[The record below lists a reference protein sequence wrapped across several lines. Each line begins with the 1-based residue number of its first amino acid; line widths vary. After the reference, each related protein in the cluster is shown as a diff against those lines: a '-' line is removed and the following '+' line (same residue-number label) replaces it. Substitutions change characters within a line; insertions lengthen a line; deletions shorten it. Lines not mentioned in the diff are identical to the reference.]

1 MILLIPVQQNS
12 NCLHQRS
19 KVWSCSRFLR
29 CSSGLCPGTC
39 SVCPLYHTPFWS
51 NWTSPDSSLLICW
64 WHAVENL
71 PHHIVLVNLYSP
83 CRNSC
88 TMLECGC
95 PTINWNSMMT
105 KQKQWLRP
113 LRNCPRQ
120 YPCQIL
126 LQLVLQISCFLKSV
140 ITLSVTLDTHLT
152 MKNQVKNLARTANI
166 ELRRINSFHHYLSVE
181 ATLKLVLAFVMSR
194 LDYCNSLLY
203 GCPQYLMNRLQ
214 KVQNNV
220 ARLLSLIISHHT
232 YKLSTGF

>member
-1 MILLIPVQQNS
+1 MQEFMHNARVWMSNNKLKLNDDKTEAMIVSSQKLSTSIPM
-12 NCLHQRS
+12 
-19 KVWSCSRFLR
+19 
-29 CSSGLCPGTC
+29 
-39 SVCPLYHTPFWS
+39 
-51 NWTSPDSSLLICW
+51 PDSLTVGTSNI
-64 WHAVENL
+64 
-71 PHHIVLVNLYSP
+71 
-83 CRNSC
+83 
-88 TMLECGC
+88 ML
-95 PTINWNSMMT
+95 S
-105 KQKQWLRP
+105 Q
-113 LRNCPRQ
+113 
-120 YPCQIL
+120 
-126 LQLVLQISCFLKSV
+126 SV